1 MLFRSARIEEIV
13 YSSLGFEEKHLD
25 RLAEETK
32 LGTGKLME
40 VLLEL
45 EEKKLVDQ
53 TGLYFHKILK

>member
-1 MLFRSARIEEIV
+1 M